1 MSSAVAARVV
11 AVLLVLTA
19 TSVRAADAPERKG
32 FWVAFGAGYGS
43 AQAECDQCVSEGRV
57 GSFNG
62 TLRLGGTLGSHWLLG
77 WEASGW
83 LQNNSTDWLSEAYDP
98 GRTLGTSTVVAL
110 FYPSSAGGF
119 FLKGGLGL
127 SYAGLP
133 PRTFCEAGSDVCEL
147 ESGANGVAF
156 GVTGGLGYD
165 VRIGSRKSL
174 TPEISFARGQSRDLS
189 DEGPAAVTGWSHN
202 VWAVNLCLTFH

>member
-1 MSSAVAARVV
+1 MSSAVPARLVAA
-11 AVLLVLTA
+11 LLMLTA
-19 TSVRAADAPERKG
+19 TPARAADAPERKG
-32 FWVAFGAGYGS
+32 FWIAFGAGYGS

-77 WEASGW
+77 WESSGW
-83 LQNNSTDWLSEAYDP
+83 LQNNSTSWLSDAYAP

-110 FYPSSAGGF
+110 YYPSSSAGF
-119 FLKGGLGL
+119 FVKGGLGL

-133 PRTFCEAGSDVCEL
+133 PRTFCDVGDFCEL
-147 ESGANGVAF
+147 DSGANGVGF

-165 VRIGSRKSL
+165 VRIGRRMSL
-174 TPEISFARGQSRDLS
+174 TPEISFALGLSRDLS
-189 DEGPAAVTGWSHN
+189 DGGAAAVTGWSHD